1 MLRSITVPTTLDQM
15 TDSRNQFLGET
26 GGLAVLPER
35 ADQLCAVAAALDVLG
50 DHSSLFLLRDLL
62 WHGPQTATGLAERN
76 PGIGVTE
83 AIERLERLEEVG
95 MVESYPLQR
104 ADDIAFRLTALGR
117 SADMVVRALYGF
129 GLTVVRRR
137 PITAAMLAQ
146 VVRVAAIDRH
156 DDLLRLDL
164 SAVVG
169 LDVAG
174 RRMGVVMAPG
184 ILRADAAVDTDVEVG
199 CTQDVFVDLLS
210 GLIRVEDAIRR
221 GELDIDGPAEPVAA
235 LFELLAGAVVR

>member
-15 TDSRNQFLGET
+15 TDMRNQFLPEA
-26 GGLAVLPER
+26 GGVAVLGEST
-35 ADQLCAVAAALDVLG
+35 DQLCAVAAAMDVLG
-50 DHSSLFLLRDLL
+50 DRSSIFLLRDLL

-76 PGIGVTE
+76 PGIDVTE
-83 AIERLERLEEVG
+83 AIERLERLEDAG

-104 ADDIAFRLTALGR
+104 AEDIAFRLTALGR

-146 VVRVAAIDRH
+146 VVKVAAIDRH
-156 DDLLRLDL
+156 DDLLLL
-164 SAVVG
+164 ETSAAIG

-174 RRMGVVMAPG
+174 RRMGVVLAPG
-184 ILRADAAVDTDVEVG
+184 ILRADAAVDSDVEVE
-199 CTQDVFVDLLS
+199 CTQDVFVDLIS
-210 GLIRVEDAIRR
+210 GLVRVDDAIRR
-221 GELDIDGPAEPVAA
+221 GELEVAGPVEPVIA
-235 LFELLAGAVVR
+235 LFELLAGTAGH